1 MMSTTATQPTILV
14 IVGIT
19 GDLAQRK
26 LLPAIES
33 IAAAGMLPQQFA
45 VVGIS
50 RRESDAQAVLG
61 EDMDRFPYLSKHLS
75 MYRMDLEASE
85 DYHGLAKFLQT
96 VEAGF
101 GASAQRLFYLSVP
114 PQVSRPIIN
123 FLGESGLAAG
133 SAVKLLLEKPF
144 GTDLA
149 SAEEL
154 IAATHRHFD
163 EDRVYRIDHYLA
175 KEMAQNI
182 LVFRAGNS
190 LFKRTWN
197 KNFIEKIE
205 IIASETIGIEGR
217 AVFYEQTGALR
228 DLVQS
233 HLLQLAALT
242 LMELPKPDAW
252 QHVPDLRLQ
261 ALKQLMPPTE
271 HFQRDVH
278 RGQYAGYRDE
288 VLNPHSMVET
298 FVALTLFSKAPQ
310 WTGVPITLV
319 TGKALNRKAT
329 EIRIHY
335 RQEDAHESNQLTLR
349 IQPQEGIEVCLW
361 TKRPGYERQLE
372 QVPLDLSFAEHY
384 DSLPEAY
391 EQVLVDAIRS
401 DHSLF
406 TSSEEVLAAWRIL
419 APIQET
425 WMSHDTGLTSYP
437 IGSTP
442 DMVMQSTP

>member
-1 MMSTTATQPTILV
+1 MTDRPTILV

-33 IAAAGMLPQQFA
+33 IAAAGMLPEQFA
-45 VVGIS
+45 VIGVS

-61 EDMDRFPYLSKHLS
+61 DDEKFPYLARHLT
-75 MYRMDLEASE
+75 MHRMNLEAAD
-85 DYHGLAKFLQT
+85 DYHGLADYLRT
-96 VEAGF
+96 IEAGF
-101 GASAQRLFYLSVP
+101 GHPAQRLFYLSVP

-123 FLGESGLAAG
+123 FLGEAGLSNGPQA
-133 SAVKLLLEKPF
+133 KLLLEKPF
-144 GTDLA
+144 GTDLS

-197 KNFIEKIE
+197 KDFIEKIE
-205 IIASETIGIEGR
+205 IIASETISIEGR
-217 AVFYEQTGALR
+217 AIFYEQTGALR

-242 LMELPKPDAW
+242 LMDLPKPDAW
-252 QHVPDLRLQ
+252 QQVPRLRLQ
-261 ALKQLMPPTE
+261 ALEQLMPPTE
-271 HFQRDVH
+271 HFERDVR
-278 RGQYAGYRDE
+278 RGQYEGYRQE
-288 VLNPHSMVET
+288 VANPHSMVET
-298 FVALTLFSKAPQ
+298 FVALTLFSRAPQ
-310 WTGVPITLV
+310 WAGVPITLV
-319 TGKALNRKAT
+319 TGKALDRKAT

-335 RQEDAHESNQLTLR
+335 RREDAHESNQLTLR

-391 EQVLVDAIRS
+391 EQVLVDAMRG

-406 TSSEEVLAAWRIL
+406 TSSDEVLAAWHIL
-419 APIQET
+419 APIQES
-425 WMSHDTGLTSYP
+425 WSKPDAELIVYP
-437 IGSTP
+437 LGSNFEAL
-442 DMVMQSTP
+442 MKIAKE